1 LTSKNPPKTHQKPT
15 RAGYPICRDFL
26 QARTLVVKGK
36 IIIFLLFLKDFP
48 NYKTIGQEMGYIK
61 IEFMDMSRMDC
72 PLKVDCKK
80 NRSQQEMRS
89 FERHKSV
96 LSFRLGTRHATVGL
110 SIQR

>member
-1 LTSKNPPKTHQKPT
+1 MALE
-15 RAGYPICRDFL
+15 CRVHTL
-26 QARTLVVKGK
+26 VLWRWAILVVKGK

-48 NYKTIGQEMGYIK
+48 NYKTIVQEMGYIK
-61 IEFMDMSRMDC
+61 IEFMDMSKMDC

-96 LSFRLGTRHATVGL
+96 
-110 SIQR
+110 